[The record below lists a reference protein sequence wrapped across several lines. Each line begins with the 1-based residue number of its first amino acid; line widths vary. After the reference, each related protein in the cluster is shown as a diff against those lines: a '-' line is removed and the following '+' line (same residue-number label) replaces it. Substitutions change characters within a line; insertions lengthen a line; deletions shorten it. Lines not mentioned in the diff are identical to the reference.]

1 MHVIVYVCILFL
13 FFFFFILAEESS
25 SSDSMW
31 LNREQTMNTPV
42 MMQAPQLTSTIMR
55 EPKRLRPEE
64 SYMPVYP
71 MQPEH
76 HQPPIDYK

>member
-1 MHVIVYVCILFL
+1 MENFTDVLCCLP
-13 FFFFFILAEESS
+13 AEESS

-31 LNREQTMNTPV
+31 LNREQTMHTPV
-42 MMQAPQLTSTIMR
+42 MMQTPQLTSTIMR

-64 SYMPVYP
+64 SYMGVYP

-76 HQPPIDYK
+76 HQAPLDYKYVDE